1 MSQLRATKSG
11 LVVSAVICMFIF
23 LYLRNPTP
31 AESEEEPAHP
41 EVVQCGFY
49 PDELCSA
56 LFEGKGAAPQI
67 AKFCKSPHKSEIHAH
82 LHTPGNCSRISRGLH
97 FITRPL
103 SAEEGDFSLAYII
116 TIHKEL
122 AMFVQ
127 LLRAIY
133 VPQNVYCIHVGEK
146 APKKYKTAVQTLV
159 NCFENVFISSKRE
172 KVAYAGFT
180 RLQADINCMK
190 DLVHS
195 KFQWNYVI
203 NLCGQDF
210 PIKTNREIIHYIR
223 SKWSDKNITPGVI
236 HPLHIKSKTSQSHLE
251 FVPKGNIYA
260 PPNNRIKENPPH
272 NLTIYFGSAY
282 YVLTRKFV
290 EFILTDIRA
299 KDMLQWSKDIRSPEQ
314 HYWVTLNRL
323 KDAPGATPNAG
334 WEGNIRAIKWKSEEG
349 NVHDGCK
356 GRYVQDICVYGP
368 GDLPWLIQ
376 SPSLFANKFELST
389 DSLVVTCL
397 ERRHRL
403 QVLRQAEVPIE
414 PHWHFQQQ
422 SHFNMRLNR

>member
-1 MSQLRATKSG
+1 MSQLRATKPG
-11 LVVSAVICMFIF
+11 LLVCAGICIFVF

-31 AESEEEPAHP
+31 EEAEEEPTYPA
-41 EVVQCGFY
+41 VVECGFY

-56 LFEGKGAAPQI
+56 LLEGKGAALQI
-67 AKFCKSPHKSEIHAH
+67 ARFCKTPHASQILAH
-82 LHTPGNCSRISRGLH
+82 LRTPGNCSRISQDLH

-103 SAEEGDFSLAYII
+103 SAEEGNFSLAYII

-133 VPQNVYCIHVGEK
+133 VPQNVYCIYVDEK
-146 APKKYKTAVQTLV
+146 VPKKYKTAVQTLV
-159 NCFENVFISSKRE
+159 NCFGNIFISSKRAR
-172 KVAYAGFT
+172 VAYTGFT

-210 PIKTNREIIHYIR
+210 PIKTNKEIIHYIR
-223 SKWSDKNITPGVI
+223 SKWNDKNITPGVI
-236 HPLHIKSKTSQSHLE
+236 QPPNVKSKTSESHPE
-251 FVPKGNIYA
+251 FSSEGNIHIS
-260 PPNNRIKENPPH
+260 PNSKFKDKPPH

-290 EFILTDIRA
+290 DFVLTDARA
-299 KDMLQWSKDIRSPEQ
+299 KDMLQWSKDVQSPER

-323 KDAPGATPNAG
+323 RDAPGATPDSG
-334 WEGNIRAIKWKSEEG
+334 WEGNVRAVKWRNEEG
-349 NVHDGCK
+349 SVHDGCK
-356 GRYVQDICVYGP
+356 GRYVHDSCVYGS
-368 GDLPWLIQ
+368 GDLPWIVR
-376 SPSLFANKFELST
+376 SPSLFAYAFDST
-389 DSLVVTCL
+389 DPLVVMCL
-397 ERRHRL
+397 ERWHRL
-403 QVLRQAEVPIE
+403 RALHGAEAAVE
-414 PHWHFQQQ
+414 PYWHFPRER
-422 SHFNMRLNR
+422 HLNGRLGH